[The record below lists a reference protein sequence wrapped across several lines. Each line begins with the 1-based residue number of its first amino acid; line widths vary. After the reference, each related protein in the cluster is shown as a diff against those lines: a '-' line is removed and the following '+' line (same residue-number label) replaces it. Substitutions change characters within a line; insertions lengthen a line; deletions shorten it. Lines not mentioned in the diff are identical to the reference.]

1 MKKFATFFVLVLSL
15 GLFAGPAAPSEP
27 SEWYFMDED
36 GTVRREAPG
45 GNVKVSSAR
54 PREVRSSYG
63 EPTPFRWFP
72 VDPSIS
78 PEMEN
83 STPGIWVFNMDNL
96 EHAPLFI
103 PMELPTRCY
112 EVCVDPREA
121 FLVVCVFSRLM
132 VYSFDG
138 RLQGEAPGFGP
149 LFWIDDFRFLYTS
162 CMPGT
167 RRGGRPDAD
176 PWKGA
181 AVMQVLHGEGP
192 FEVSVES
199 VMEPTATADYNAMGL
214 DDGECVIVEHSVPD
228 AGEWEKSQPKIQFNE
243 MRVPLPAA
251 G

>member
-1 MKKFATFFVLVLSL
+1 MTMALTALMTVSPVL
-15 GLFAGPAAPSEP
+15 AAAP

-36 GTVRREAPG
+36 GTVRRETPEG
-45 GNVKVSSAR
+45 SVKVLSAR
-54 PREVRSSYG
+54 PRDVAGPYG
-63 EPTPFRWFP
+63 GAASRPLRWFP
-72 VDPSIS
+72 VDSTIS
-78 PEMEN
+78 DEMKG
-83 STPGIWVFNMDNL
+83 STPGIWVFDLNNL

-112 EVCVDPREA
+112 EVCVDPQAA
-121 FLVVCVFSRLM
+121 FLVVCAFPTLT

-138 RLQGEAPGFGP
+138 ERQGEAPGFGP

-162 CMPGT
+162 CVPGT
-167 RRGGRPDAD
+167 KRGRREDAD

-192 FEVSVES
+192 FDVSVES

-214 DDGECVIVEHSVPD
+214 EDGQCVLVEHSVPD
-228 AGEWEKSQPKIQFNE
+228 AGEWDKPEPKIQFNE
-243 MRVPLPAA
+243 MRAPLPAA